1 MSDDPSKRLN
11 STVPPTRGTDAYD
24 APTII
29 GKASDE
35 LIALL
40 RAAESGQKIAPPEAD
55 ETTAVVPPAPTVS
68 VVLDD
73 PPAPALLAVV
83 AAPAAPAL
91 EDTVRPKRVS
101 AGSKKTVPVA
111 IALVVALALV
121 IALVVMRR

>member
-11 STVPPTRGTDAYD
+11 STVPPTSGAGAYD

-29 GKASDE
+29 GQASDE

-40 RAAESGQKIAPPEAD
+40 RAAESGQKITPPEAD

-73 PPAPALLAVV
+73 PAPALLAVV